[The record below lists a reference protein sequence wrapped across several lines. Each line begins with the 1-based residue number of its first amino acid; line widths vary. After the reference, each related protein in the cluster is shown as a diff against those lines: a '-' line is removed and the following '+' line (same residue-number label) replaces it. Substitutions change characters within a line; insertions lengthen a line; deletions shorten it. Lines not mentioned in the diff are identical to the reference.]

1 MTSGQQNVTDGRA
14 KRGGGLTEGRGIYE
28 TSAEA
33 LGGGRCGGGEFQY
46 FPSDST
52 STTNQSQMRNTNSHT
67 AARRRNHAGPRL

>member
-33 LGGGRCGGGEFQY
+33 LGGEMWGGEFQY

-67 AARRRNHAGPRL
+67 AARRRNHAVPRL